1 MTAQSSDYVLLCCV
15 LFCSQDKDLAPAL
28 TEELA
33 LEIMTD
39 ILKKLKFTG
48 SKMCDAKDGKFIS
61 FFFFQLFVLYPWY
74 KTDLQ

>member
-1 MTAQSSDYVLLCCV
+1 MFCSA
-15 LFCSQDKDLAPAL
+15 LFCSQEKDLAPAL

-48 SKMCDAKDGKFIS
+48 SKMCDAKDGKFIRC
-61 FFFFQLFVLYPWY
+61 FFFSVFRFVCMV
-74 KTDLQ
+74 